1 MQENV
6 SPTYAFPNSGGRV
19 SSGER
24 ENGSLGADGY
34 AKEADLG
41 IEWVTVDAD
50 EGAGKVC

>member
-1 MQENV
+1 M
-6 SPTYAFPNSGGRV
+6 

-41 IEWVTVDAD
+41 IECVNVDAG